1 MNIKKI
7 LINTIGIFILCS
19 IIHFGYS
26 TFPNFFT
33 SIFFPVNESI
43 WEHLKMIFSS
53 TVIYTL
59 IRRIF
64 VNDQAFLIEAY
75 LKSMLTIIILLIIY
89 LPVNYMLGEIL
100 ILTMIILLISIFI
113 SEVIVSKLPLKK
125 HHKTLNIIGAIL
137 IIINFIVFT
146 YLSYNPIKVGLL
158 YDKPS
163 DKYGIDTLNKWI
175 S

>member
-1 MNIKKI
+1 
-7 LINTIGIFILCS
+7 
-19 IIHFGYS
+19 
-26 TFPNFFT
+26 
-33 SIFFPVNESI
+33 
-43 WEHLKMIFSS
+43 
-53 TVIYTL
+53 
-59 IRRIF
+59 
-64 VNDQAFLIEAY
+64 
-75 LKSMLTIIILLIIY
+75 
-89 LPVNYMLGEIL
+89 MLGEIL